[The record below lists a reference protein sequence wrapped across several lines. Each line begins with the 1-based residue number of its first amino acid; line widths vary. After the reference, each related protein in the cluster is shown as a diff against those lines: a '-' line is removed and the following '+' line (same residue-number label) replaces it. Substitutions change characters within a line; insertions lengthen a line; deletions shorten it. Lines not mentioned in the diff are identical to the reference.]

1 MSSPFCIECL
11 AIERRSGCTETGLGI
26 AQFFQRQN
34 ICAPTHAPN
43 TIPAVHHPIP
53 LEYFP
58 MLPTVPVSHSLKTRI
73 TLLTVFIFLTG
84 TWALSI
90 YATHTLQRDMEHLLG
105 EQHFSTIKQVAA
117 EIDSEIRE
125 RIHALEVTTE
135 IMDAAWIDRPSTVQ
149 KFIDGRPLLKSLFN
163 DGIMVYHKDG
173 TAIAA
178 SPLVKERI
186 GLNFMDRDYLIGAIR
201 EGKATI
207 SRPIIGRTGHSPSIV
222 MAVPLRNAQGQI
234 IGALA
239 GVTRLNKPSF
249 LNRISETRF
258 GTSGGYLLVDR
269 NSRMIVTATDKHR
282 TMEATPDP
290 GISPMI
296 DRFHRGFEG
305 YAVYVNPHVQEVL
318 ASVSGIPVANWH
330 AAINLPTDE
339 AFAPSRRM
347 QQRMLLAT
355 LLLSLVAC
363 GLTWWIL
370 RRQLSPMLDTAL
382 SLSMTPESQQ
392 LPEALPVARQDEIG
406 VMIGSF
412 NHLLEK
418 LRKREI
424 ELHTSEEQFRLI
436 FEQSKDAI
444 IFGYPDGRIISA
456 HPEACRLL
464 GYSEEE
470 FRQLGRQGIADMTDP
485 ELISAFAKRSETG
498 RFFGEVP
505 CWHRDKGKFAAEF
518 DSSLYT
524 DAQGQMRTI
533 NRIRDIRERK
543 RAELALI
550 DSERRF
556 RTLTENMPDNVVRYD
571 HECRERY
578 RNAAALRFFGHYGP
592 HWYGRTP
599 TELIPGVHEIVE
611 YESRIRQTLATGESS
626 SIECHIVVG
635 PHRGQA
641 HLISFVAERDESG
654 KIVGAITIGQDI
666 TSIKTTER
674 QIIESRDLLRQLAVR
689 YDSAREEERKRIARE
704 IHDELGQMLTAQRLN
719 IDTLKRQFGNANP
732 TLMARCNSMLE
743 LTDKT
748 IQVVRSIV
756 NLMRPAALNMGI
768 AAALEWLASE
778 LYSRTGVDCRVHLDE
793 NGIDL
798 DEEKTVAVFR
808 IVQESLTNV
817 ARHAKAQ
824 CVELF
829 FARKGTHYSLF
840 IRDDGVGFDPEKVP
854 EKHLGLVGIHERAL
868 MIGGKACIVSAPGSG
883 TGIRVTFPHKQE
895 QGEQP

>member
-1 MSSPFCIECL
+1 
-11 AIERRSGCTETGLGI
+11 
-26 AQFFQRQN
+26 
-34 ICAPTHAPN
+34 
-43 TIPAVHHPIP
+43 
-53 LEYFP
+53 

-90 YATHTLQRDMEHLLG
+90 YATRMLHKDMEDLLG
-105 EQHFSTIKQVAA
+105 EQQFSTVKQVAA

-135 IMDAAWIDRPSTVQ
+135 IMDTAWIDRPATVQ
-149 KFIDGRPLLKSLFN
+149 KFIDGRPVLKSLFN
-163 DGIMVYHKDG
+163 DGVMVFRKDG
-173 TAIAA
+173 TAIAV
-178 SPLVKERI
+178 SPLAKERI
-186 GLNFMDRDYLIGAIR
+186 GLNFMDRDYLVGAIR
-201 EGKATI
+201 DGKATI
-207 SRPIIGRTGHSPSIV
+207 SRPIIGRTVQTPTIV
-222 MAVPLRNAQGQI
+222 MAVPLRNARGQI

-239 GVTRLNKPSF
+239 GVTKLNKPSF
-249 LNRISETRF
+249 LDRISESRF

-269 NSRMIVTATDKHR
+269 NSRMIVTATDKVR
-282 TMEATPDP
+282 IMESLPASR
-290 GISPMI
+290 ISPEI
-296 DRFHRGFEG
+296 DPYLRGFEG
-305 YAVYVNPHVQEVL
+305 YTLYVDPQGRNMV
-318 ASVSGIPVANWH
+318 ASASRIPVANWH
-330 AAINLPTDE
+330 AMINLPADE
-339 AFAPSRRM
+339 AFAPSRSM

-382 SLSMTPESQQ
+382 SLSLTAESQQ
-392 LPEALPVARQDEIG
+392 LPETLPVTRNDEIG
-406 VMIGSF
+406 LMINSF
-412 NHLLEK
+412 NHLLEA

-424 ELHTSEEQFRLI
+424 ELRTSEEQFRLI

-456 HPEACRLL
+456 NPEACRLF
-464 GYSEEE
+464 GYRVDEL
-470 FRQLGRQGIADMTDP
+470 RQLGRQGIADTTDP
-485 ELISAFAKRSETG
+485 EVISAFLKRSETG
-498 RFFGEVP
+498 RFFGEIP
-505 CWHRDKGKFAAEF
+505 CWHRDEGRFTAEF

-524 DAQGQMRTI
+524 DAQGQLRTI

-543 RAELALI
+543 RAEMALI

-556 RTLTENMPDNVVRYD
+556 RTLTESMPDNVVRYD
-571 HECRERY
+571 KECRERY

-592 HWYGRTP
+592 NWHGKTP
-599 TELIPGVHEIVE
+599 TQLIPGVHEIVE

-635 PHRGQA
+635 PHRGQV

-654 KIVGAITIGQDI
+654 NTVGAITIGQDI

-674 QIIESRDLLRQLAVR
+674 QIIESRDLLRQLVVR

-732 TLMARCNSMLE
+732 MLTARCDSMLE

-748 IQVVRSIV
+748 IQVVRSIA
-756 NLMRPAALNMGI
+756 NLMRPEALNMGI

-824 CVELF
+824 CVEVF

-854 EKHLGLVGIHERAL
+854 EKHLGLVGIRERAL

-895 QGEQP
+895 QG